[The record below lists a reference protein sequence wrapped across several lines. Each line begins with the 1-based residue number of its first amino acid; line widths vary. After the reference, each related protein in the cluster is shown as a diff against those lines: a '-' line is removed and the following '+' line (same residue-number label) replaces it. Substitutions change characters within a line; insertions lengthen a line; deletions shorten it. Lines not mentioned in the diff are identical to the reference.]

1 MLSKPAIHAE
11 GAPKFSLL
19 VVGRLHGLTR
29 KRLRDV
35 VEQVGGELLGRP
47 SSRVDLVALAQG
59 SAQMVLRAAPALEL
73 PNGLDSRIR
82 SISEMTL
89 KRMLRL
95 VSPAVGEERTL
106 DRDDVLRASK
116 LSPEVLECLA
126 AFDVVEPVDGQYAYR
141 DVLVTREVRRL
152 LDREYELAT
161 IVEASLVLR
170 RSGASLSEVRL
181 LEAPWGELVQE
192 TCGALASLTG
202 QLTLPL
208 SHDMVSPEDLFQRA
222 EVSEVSGDLASA
234 EHFYRAAMAVDRAD
248 AAIPYN
254 LGNVLDAQGRRP
266 EAILA
271 YYEALQR
278 DPDFAEAW
286 FNLGVI
292 DEEEGRVP
300 NAIQHYQAA
309 VSKQPNF
316 ADALYNLALLLTEQ
330 EVYEAAGPL
339 WERFIRL
346 SPHGPD
352 TARARRCVTLCRMAQ
367 SALTNRPPSASKSM
381 GVPHGGSAA
390 QSLLC

>member
-1 MLSKPAIHAE
+1 MLADPTIHAE
-11 GAPKFSLL
+11 ATPKFSLM

-35 VEQVGGELLGRP
+35 VDQAGGELLGRP
-47 SSRVDLVALAQG
+47 SSRVDLVALAHG
-59 SAQMVLRAAPALEL
+59 SAQLVLRAAPALEL
-73 PNGLDSRIR
+73 PNGLDRRIR
-82 SISEMTL
+82 LISEMTL

-95 VSPAVGEERTL
+95 VSPAVGEDRTL

-116 LSPEVLECLA
+116 LLPKVLECLA
-126 AFDVVEPVDGQYAYR
+126 AFDVVEPVDGKYAYR
-141 DVLVTREVRRL
+141 DVLVAREVRRL
-152 LDREYELAT
+152 LDRQYELAA
-161 IVEASLVLR
+161 IIEASLALR
-170 RSGASLSEVRL
+170 RSGVSLSEARL
-181 LEAPWGELVQE
+181 LEEPWGEIVQK
-192 TCGALASLTG
+192 TSGTLASLTG
-202 QLTLPL
+202 QLALPL
-208 SHDMVSPEDLFQRA
+208 SHDSASPDDLFERA

-234 EHFYRAAMAVDRAD
+234 EHFYRAAKAVDRAD

-266 EAILA
+266 EAVLA

-292 DEEEGRVP
+292 DEEEGRIP
-300 NAIQHYQAA
+300 NAIKYYQAA
-309 VSKQPNF
+309 VAKQPNF
-316 ADALYNLALLLTEQ
+316 ADALYNLALLLTQ
-330 EVYEAAGPL
+330 QQVYDAAGPI

-367 SALTNRPPSASKSM
+367 SALTNRPPSVSKSIE
-381 GVPHGGSAA
+381 VLHGGSAT
-390 QSLLC
+390 QSLL